1 MKTIFC
7 FFAARRYWSDE
18 AELKEVYGALCGEL
32 GEGADCRLIT
42 EPGDLEGIAPGQVLA
57 AIPMSGA
64 VQSMILT
71 AAEKSMF
78 TVLLAGYVNG
88 FFSPRCAEKMLGHN
102 AAPTVMDCWAVLR
115 RNGRTLLAA
124 TRKELQQSLRAAEAC
139 AFLRGAKLL
148 MVGEPEPWVISVS
161 RDASDYTRLLGVTVV
176 QVAQRELEEL
186 YRATSDQRAEAFI
199 HPVRAGAGAIREPS
213 SADLLEA
220 GRMGAALEE
229 LLERYQAD
237 GAAVA
242 CFSLLA
248 TGTTTCLGV
257 SRLNDSADRI
267 AACEGDLD
275 SACTM
280 LLMKKLAKTRL
291 WMANPSLQSD
301 GTVSFSHCTAPL
313 HVCGEQCPYILRSH
327 HESGIGVSPQVELPM
342 VERLTACRFSAA
354 VEAMTVQTGA
364 PVEGPREPTCRTQL
378 RVRWDD
384 PDKYL
389 RTALGCHQVFAFE
402 DLSRE
407 LELAAGLLGIKTF

>member
-18 AELKEVYGALCGEL
+18 TELKEVYGTLREEL
-32 GEGADCRLIT
+32 GEGADCRLII
-42 EPGDLEGIAPGQVLA
+42 EPGDLECVEPGQVLA
-57 AIPMSGA
+57 AVPMSGA

-88 FFSPRCAEKMLGHN
+88 FFSPRCAEKMLAHN

-115 RNGRTLLAA
+115 RSGRALLAA
-124 TRKELQQSLRAAEAC
+124 SRKDLEQSLRAAEAC

-161 RDASDYTRLLGVTVV
+161 RDAADYTRLLGVTVE

-199 HPVRAGAGAIREPS
+199 NPVRAGAEAIREPS

-229 LLERYQAD
+229 LLERYRAD

-248 TGTTTCLGV
+248 TSTTTCLGV

-301 GTVSFSHCTAPL
+301 GTVSFSHCYRAPARLRRAVSL
-313 HVCGEQCPYILRSH
+313 HPAQPPRERHRRQPPGGAAHGGAAYRLPFLRSGGGH
-327 HESGIGVSPQVELPM
+327 DRPDRRACGGLQGANLPDPAAGPLGRPGQVSPHRFGLP
-342 VERLTACRFSAA
+342 S
-354 VEAMTVQTGA
+354 G
-364 PVEGPREPTCRTQL
+364 L
-378 RVRWDD
+378 RV
-384 PDKYL
+384 
-389 RTALGCHQVFAFE
+389 
-402 DLSRE
+402 
-407 LELAAGLLGIKTF
+407 